1 METNQ
6 TGVWLCRNCNTL
18 ISNDITLCPKCATER
33 GDEEVHNE
41 PIPDE
46 ISEVVERKE
55 YGNPKPQKSK
65 YIFREAVLVNIADIT
80 LIIGIFCTFGSLVAP
95 YIVELNLTAPM
106 MWAIVVAVIIFAT
119 SLLSWALLRTV
130 AEISRMLRARNDL

>member
-1 METNQ
+1 MEENRKET
-6 TGVWLCRNCNTL
+6 WLCRNCNSL
-18 ISNDITLCPKCATER
+18 ISNDITLCPKCSTER
-33 GDEEVHNE
+33 GEELQDEPTPE
-41 PIPDE
+41 E
-46 ISEVVERKE
+46 ISEVVKLEE

-65 YIFREAVLVNIADIT
+65 YIFREAVLVNTADIT

-119 SLLSWALLRTV
+119 SLLSWALLRTL

>member
-6 TGVWLCRNCNTL
+6 TEVWLCRNCHTL
-18 ISNDITLCPKCATER
+18 RRNDITICPKCATAR

-46 ISEVVERKE
+46 ISEVVECKE

-119 SLLSWALLRTV
+119 SLLSWALLRTL

>member
-1 METNQ
+1 M
-6 TGVWLCRNCNTL
+6 
-18 ISNDITLCPKCATER
+18 
-33 GDEEVHNE
+33 
-41 PIPDE
+41 
-46 ISEVVERKE
+46 ERKE

-119 SLLSWALLRTV
+119 SLLSWALLRTL

>member
-1 METNQ
+1 MEENRKET
-6 TGVWLCRNCNTL
+6 WLCRNCNSL
-18 ISNDITLCPKCATER
+18 ISNDISICPKCSTER
-33 GDEEVHNE
+33 GEELQDEPTPE
-41 PIPDE
+41 E
-46 ISEVVERKE
+46 ISEVVKLEE
-55 YGNPKPQKSK
+55 YGNPKPQKST

-80 LIIGIFCTFGSLVAP
+80 LIIGLFCTFGSLVAP

-119 SLLSWALLRTV
+119 SLLSWALLRTL

>member
-1 METNQ
+1 MEENRKET
-6 TGVWLCRNCNTL
+6 WLCRNCNSL
-18 ISNDITLCPKCATER
+18 ISNDISICPKCSTER
-33 GDEEVHNE
+33 GEELQDEPTPE
-41 PIPDE
+41 E
-46 ISEVVERKE
+46 ISEVVKLEE

-65 YIFREAVLVNIADIT
+65 YIFREAVLVNTADIT

-119 SLLSWALLRTV
+119 SLLSWALLRTL

>member
-1 METNQ
+1 MEENRKET
-6 TGVWLCRNCNTL
+6 WLCRNCNSL
-18 ISNDITLCPKCATER
+18 ISNDISICPKCSTER
-33 GDEEVHNE
+33 GEEEINNE

-46 ISEVVERKE
+46 ISEVVKLEE

-65 YIFREAVLVNIADIT
+65 YIFREAVLVNTADIT

-119 SLLSWALLRTV
+119 SLLSWALLRTL

>member
-1 METNQ
+1 MEANRKET
-6 TGVWLCRNCNTL
+6 WLCRNCNSL
-18 ISNDITLCPKCATER
+18 ISNDISICPKCSTER
-33 GDEEVHNE
+33 GEELQDEPTPE
-41 PIPDE
+41 E
-46 ISEVVERKE
+46 ISEVVKLEE
-55 YGNPKPQKSK
+55 YGNPKPQKST

-80 LIIGIFCTFGSLVAP
+80 LIIGLFCTFGSLVAP

-119 SLLSWALLRTV
+119 SLLSWALLRTL

>member
-1 METNQ
+1 MEENRKET
-6 TGVWLCRNCNTL
+6 WLCRNCNSL
-18 ISNDITLCPKCATER
+18 ISNDISICPKCSTER
-33 GDEEVHNE
+33 GEELQDEPTPE
-41 PIPDE
+41 E
-46 ISEVVERKE
+46 ISEVVKLEE

-65 YIFREAVLVNIADIT
+65 YIFREAVLVNTADIT
-80 LIIGIFCTFGSLVAP
+80 LIIGLFCTFGSLVAP

-119 SLLSWALLRTV
+119 SLLSWALLRTL

>member
-1 METNQ
+1 MEENRKET
-6 TGVWLCRNCNTL
+6 WLCRNCNTL

-33 GDEEVHNE
+33 GEELQDEPTPE
-41 PIPDE
+41 E
-46 ISEVVERKE
+46 ISEVVKLEE

-80 LIIGIFCTFGSLVAP
+80 LIIGIFCTFGSLIAP
-95 YIVELNLTAPM
+95 YIIELNLTAPM

-119 SLLSWALLRTV
+119 SLLSWALLRTL
-130 AEISRMLRARNDL
+130 AEISRMLRARKDL